1 MTPSSDLKSLLDDGL
16 AALRLSLKSETIDQL
31 LEYVAL
37 LARWNT
43 TYNLTSVRDPR
54 DMVVRHILDSLAV
67 APYLRGANLA
77 DVGSGP
83 GLPGIPLAL
92 LFPEREFVLIDA
104 NGKMARFMR
113 EAVRALGLSNVRIE
127 QQRVEAVQGSFDCVT
142 ARAFASLA
150 DMLALGGQLLTI
162 DGIWLALKGRYPED
176 EISALPA
183 GFELAGSERLQVPG
197 LDAERHLI
205 MVRKTV
211 IAA

>member
-1 MTPSSDLKSLLDDGL
+1 MTPSSDLKPLLVDGL
-16 AALRLSLKSETIDQL
+16 AALHLSLKSETIDQL

-37 LARWNT
+37 LTRWNA

-54 DMVVRHILDSLAV
+54 DMLVRHILDSLAV
-67 APYLRGANLA
+67 APYVCGTNLA

-92 LFPEREFVLIDA
+92 MYPERDFVLIDA

-113 EAVRALGLSNVRIE
+113 ESVRALGLSNVRIE
-127 QQRVEAVQGSFDCVT
+127 QQRVEALQGSFDCVT

-150 DMLALGGQLLTI
+150 DMLALGGKLLAP
-162 DGIWLALKGRYPED
+162 DGIWLALKGRYPDD

-183 GFELAGSERLQVPG
+183 GFELAGSERLHVPG

-205 MVRKTV
+205 IVRKSAV
-211 IAA
+211 AV

>member
-1 MTPSSDLKSLLDDGL
+1 MIPSSDLKPLLVDGL

-54 DMVVRHILDSLAV
+54 DMLVRHILDSLAI
-67 APYLRGANLA
+67 APYVRGANLA

-127 QQRVEAVQGSFDCVT
+127 QQRVEAAHGIFDCVT
-142 ARAFASLA
+142 ARAFASIA
-150 DMLALGGQLLTI
+150 DMLALGGQLLAPG
-162 DGIWLALKGRYPED
+162 GIWLALKGRYPED
-176 EISALPA
+176 EISAMPA

-205 MVRKTV
+205 MVRKTAV
-211 IAA
+211 AA

>member
-1 MTPSSDLKSLLDDGL
+1 MTPSFDLKPLLVDGL
-16 AALRLSLKSETIDQL
+16 AALRLSPKSETIDQL

-37 LARWNT
+37 LARWNA

-54 DMVVRHILDSLAV
+54 DMLVRHILDSLAI

-113 EAVRALGLSNVRIE
+113 EAVRALGLSKVRIE

-150 DMLALGGQLLTI
+150 DMLALGGQLLAA

-176 EISALPA
+176 EISALPV

-205 MVRKTV
+205 IVRKTT

>member
-1 MTPSSDLKSLLDDGL
+1 MTPSSDLKPLLVDGL
-16 AALRLSLKSETIDQL
+16 AALRLSLKSATIDQL

-37 LARWNT
+37 LARWNA

-54 DMVVRHILDSLAV
+54 DMLVRHILDSLAI
-67 APYLRGANLA
+67 APYVRGANLA

-92 LFPEREFVLIDA
+92 IYPEREFVLIDA

-113 EAVRALGLSNVRIE
+113 EAVRALGLTNVRVE

-150 DMLALGGQLLTI
+150 DMLALGGQLLAA
-162 DGIWLALKGRYPED
+162 DGIWLALKGRYPDD
-176 EISALPA
+176 EIAALPT

-205 MVRKTV
+205 IVRKTAV
-211 IAA
+211 AA

>member
-1 MTPSSDLKSLLDDGL
+1 MTPSSDLKPLLVDGL
-16 AALRLSLKSETIDQL
+16 ATLRLSLKSETIDQL

-37 LARWNT
+37 LARWNA

-54 DMVVRHILDSLAV
+54 DMLVRHILDSLAI
-67 APYLRGANLA
+67 APYVRGANLA

-92 LFPEREFVLIDA
+92 IYPEREFVLIDA

-113 EAVRALGLSNVRIE
+113 EAARALGLSNVRIE
-127 QQRVEAVQGSFDCVT
+127 QQRVEAVRGSFDCVT

-150 DMLALGGQLLTI
+150 DMLALGGQLLAP
-162 DGIWLALKGRYPED
+162 DGIWLALKGRYPDE
-176 EISALPA
+176 EISALPE
-183 GFELAGSERLQVPG
+183 GFELADSERLLVPG

-205 MVRKTV
+205 IVKKTA
-211 IAA
+211 ISP

>member
-1 MTPSSDLKSLLDDGL
+1 MTPSSDLKPQLVDGL
-16 AALRLSLKSETIDQL
+16 ATLRLSLKSETIDQL

-37 LARWNT
+37 LARWNA

-54 DMVVRHILDSLAV
+54 DMLVRHILDSLAI
-67 APYLRGANLA
+67 APYVRGANLA

-92 LFPEREFVLIDA
+92 IYPEREFVLIDA

-113 EAVRALGLSNVRIE
+113 EAARALGLSNVRIE
-127 QQRVEAVQGSFDCVT
+127 QQRVEAVRGSFDCVT

-150 DMLALGGQLLTI
+150 DMLALGGQLLAP
-162 DGIWLALKGRYPED
+162 DGIWLALKGRYPDE
-176 EISALPA
+176 EISALPE
-183 GFELAGSERLQVPG
+183 GFELADSERLLVPG

-205 MVRKTV
+205 IVKKTA
-211 IAA
+211 ISP